1 MSIMEL
7 VIRVRMTVKVVWI
20 QREMRL
26 EVIVTIFELHQL
38 SLTSFEEKYTNT
50 EEDRTELHRLDK
62 NKKIKKGSK
71 TTAWQNNTNQRIEIF
86 CEKVMCCMTFLKCKT
101 DAELLEI
108 KEAED
113 QLNLQGVRH
122 WLKV

>member
-38 SLTSFEEKYTNT
+38 SLTSFEENDTN
-50 EEDRTELHRLDK
+50 EEDRT
-62 NKKIKKGSK
+62 
-71 TTAWQNNTNQRIEIF
+71 
-86 CEKVMCCMTFLKCKT
+86 
-101 DAELLEI
+101 
-108 KEAED
+108 
-113 QLNLQGVRH
+113 
-122 WLKV
+122 